1 MLHASRPGDRR
12 LRDRFSYPTF
22 FTPLS
27 LIVLLLLGACSE
39 QAALP
44 PPPPELPIVEII
56 QRDQPITMEMV
67 GETRG
72 SSDIP
77 IRARVDGFLERMDF
91 VEGRNVEKGDLL
103 YTIDE
108 IPFQTAIVE
117 AQGLLAAAETALT
130 KTNSDLQRIRPLAEI
145 NAISQMDLDA
155 AVAQHEAAIGA
166 LQAANAQVKQAQI
179 LLGYCRI
186 HSPISGRIGISQVEV
201 GEYVGGPGSS
211 PLNLVSKV
219 DPIRVRFA
227 VDEKNYLKIA
237 RRIIAAKGR
246 GSDRP
251 ESTGGGLQLTLTLAD
266 GSIHRHM
273 GHIVTTNA
281 TIDPTTGTFT
291 LEADFPNPD
300 RLVLA
305 GQYARIHTDV
315 EVRKDALLVPQR
327 SIVEL
332 QGGFSLFVV
341 DGQGKVEQRKIV
353 VGPKINKLQIIE
365 SGLKPGEKILLEGL
379 QTVKNGMTIKPMLT
393 TFDETA
399 SPSSSDTPEA

>member
-77 IRARVDGFLERMDF
+77 IRARVDGFLERIDF

-379 QTVKNGMTIKPMLT
+379 QKVKNGMTIKPMLS